1 MPERNIDHGKF
12 GARGIKGAE
21 AAARQLDRLAG
32 GISTPVE
39 QKRGLNARLNY
50 LLRSERSRKAA
61 QEAGMPSERT
71 VKAWREGKRK
81 PSKASLRKV
90 EQAYQTVRR
99 QNVARSMKARLNR
112 AGRGTRVEL
121 HPQNQSQVDRRYQR
135 HTPYRT
141 LNVRDWDGLVDAWA
155 GHDSGRM
162 DQEWETIIG
171 DLGSDWGQYEYVS
184 NVGFAA

>member
-1 MPERNIDHGKF
+1 MPERNIEHGKF
-12 GARGIKGAE
+12 GATGIKGVE
-21 AAARQLDRLAG
+21 AAARQLDQLAG
-32 GISTPVE
+32 GITTPVD

-50 LLRSERSRKAA
+50 LMRSARSKQAA
-61 QEAGMPSERT
+61 QQAGLPSERT

-112 AGRGTRVEL
+112 DGRGTRVEM
-121 HPQNQSQVDRRYQR
+121 HPQNQSQVDRRFQR
-135 HTPYRT
+135 HTPFRT
-141 LNVRDWDGLVDAWA
+141 LNVRDWGGLVDAWA
-155 GHDSGRM
+155 DNDRGRM
-162 DQEWETIIG
+162 EQEWESIIV
-171 DLGSDWGQYEYVS
+171 DLGSDWGQYQYVS